1 MNWNAKEFIW
11 LDWVVLIIGI
21 VLVGVAVYLS
31 IMKDKKKMKEP
42 TVRTTSLVRV
52 SPGG

>member
-11 LDWVVLIIGI
+11 LDWVVLVIGI

-31 IMKDKKKMKEP
+31 IMKDKKKMKGD
-42 TVRTTSLVRV
+42 RGCYLCRQHRL
-52 SPGG
+52 